1 VGDIPTADQRG
12 WGRPCSGRIVTITP
26 LNMDLPVRAEVATIF
41 QRFVLEAEARGFSF
55 NRRRDDWGYACR
67 HIRSDPSL
75 PWSNHAWG
83 LAVDLDA
90 LENPMLSTLHTTY
103 PRWVATLGG
112 EYGLRWGGDFTSGL
126 YDPMHFEFTGT
137 PTDAARITRTLKE
150 GEDMTPAQ
158 EAKVDRILD
167 ALAVTGSTG
176 PDESQQKLYD
186 NVKAILAA
194 LAIQGTSG
202 PEESVE
208 KLYDRAKGAEA
219 RATGAEAAATQAL
232 AVAKETAGKVD
243 QILLR
248 LSTPE

>member
-1 VGDIPTADQRG
+1 MADIPADQRG
-12 WGRPCSGRIVTITP
+12 WGRPCSGQIVTITP
-26 LNMDLPVRAEVATIF
+26 LNMQLPVRAEVATIF
-41 QRFVLEAEARGFSF
+41 HRFILEAEARGFSF

-90 LENPMLSTLHTTY
+90 LDNPMLFSLRTSF
-103 PRWVATLGG
+103 PRWVVTLAA
-112 EYGLRWGGDFTSGL
+112 EYGLRWGGDFTSL
-126 YDPMHFEFTGT
+126 KDPMHFEFIGT

-158 EAKVDRILD
+158 EAKLDRVLD

-186 NVKAILAA
+186 NVKLILNA
-194 LAIQGTSG
+194 LAVTGATG
-202 PEESVE
+202 PEESIE
-208 KLYDRAKGAEA
+208 LLYSRAKGAEA
-219 RATGAEAAATQAL
+219 NAIQAL

-248 LSTPE
+248 LATPE